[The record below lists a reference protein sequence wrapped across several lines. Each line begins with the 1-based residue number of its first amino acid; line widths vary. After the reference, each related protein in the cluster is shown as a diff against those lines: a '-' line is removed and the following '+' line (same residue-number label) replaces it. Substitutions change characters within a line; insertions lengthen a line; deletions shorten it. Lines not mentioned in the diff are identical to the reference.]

1 MPPAPPQ
8 LLAVVNVTTLFQ
20 QDIAEF
26 DDHTYKVTFI
36 EMYCEEIARLAEV
49 GTTMVAVTRIA
60 PGSVAVDCEVTYTSS
75 VEDAATLETAL
86 MAENST
92 AVFSENFTAA
102 YGTPE
107 VANYTT
113 TVIVSPPP
121 PVPASPPPSSP
132 PMPAPA
138 SSPQLLQPPSLPPIS
153 TPSVPPAT
161 YALPPPPAA
170 SAPPSP
176 APLLPV
182 PEPVQSPLTP
192 GYSPPPPPTPAPAG
206 NGSDVLTG
214 TAVDDEDGGSGSSA
228 AGVPIIIG
236 GAVGGAVVLV
246 LLGALLVRHWR
257 DRDLPP
263 ARIFRDV
270 DVKDAAQDDFTENPL
285 CKAKGDG
292 GKRVTRGHVETNPLA
307 VRRAERAEID
317 AAGKVPGALTSV
329 AKGSR
334 LERMLTTVVQAEE
347 EEHVDPVRRP
357 SREETQQTNAAL
369 RLIGRRRSSIK
380 FETWDKEAAE
390 PAEVEQE
397 PSTEK
402 PEKFKTIARRRQSIM
417 RVFATHKSA
426 ELEEGVS
433 EGDDLNAFMAESGGA
448 EKSESEDE
456 DTLGLDEF
464 MAESGEPEKSESEDE
479 DTLDLGEFMAESGS
493 WSRASREDEDTLD
506 LDEFVAET
514 ADAPSPRP
522 ERGGSPHSLASTMV
536 RGKVFQKA
544 RRVSVMAKVQGQQ
557 GLQAGTMRPGYVPGR
572 TGHGSFD
579 MLAPTIETEEEDTV
593 AELGQQES
601 MAESGE
607 LESSKSEDEDTL
619 DLDEFMAETA
629 DAPRP
634 PAQSEASTM
643 VRGKVFQKARRVSVM
658 AKVQGQQGLQAGT
671 MRPGYVPG
679 RTGHGS
685 FDMLA
690 PTIETEEEDT
700 VAELGQQESMAES
713 GELESSKSEDEDTL
727 DLDEFMAETADAPR
741 PPAQSEAS
749 TMVRG
754 KVFQKARRVSVM
766 AKVQGQQGLQAGTM
780 RPGYVPRGS
789 VDMLAPMRN
798 SISERRQSDAD
809 AEV

>member
-121 PVPASPPPSSP
+121 P
-132 PMPAPA
+132 
-138 SSPQLLQPPSLPPIS
+138 
-153 TPSVPPAT
+153 
-161 YALPPPPAA
+161 
-170 SAPPSP
+170 
-176 APLLPV
+176 
-182 PEPVQSPLTP
+182 
-192 GYSPPPPPTPAPAG
+192 
-206 NGSDVLTG
+206 
-214 TAVDDEDGGSGSSA
+214 DGGSGSSA

-292 GKRVTRGHVETNPLA
+292 GKRVSRIGSRRNSDLMLNPMNIHDTSPGDDGDDYYHAIPPEDPGGHVETNPLA

-479 DTLDLGEFMAESGS
+479 DTLDLGEFMAESGELES
-493 WSRASREDEDTLD
+493 SKSEDEDTLD

-514 ADAPSPRP
+514 ADAPRPR
-522 ERGGSPHSLASTMV
+522 
-536 RGKVFQKA
+536 
-544 RRVSVMAKVQGQQ
+544 
-557 GLQAGTMRPGYVPGR
+557 
-572 TGHGSFD
+572 
-579 MLAPTIETEEEDTV
+579 
-593 AELGQQES
+593 
-601 MAESGE
+601 
-607 LESSKSEDEDTL
+607 
-619 DLDEFMAETA
+619 
-629 DAPRP
+629 
-634 PAQSEASTM
+634 AQSE
-643 VRGKVFQKARRVSVM
+643 
-658 AKVQGQQGLQAGT
+658 
-671 MRPGYVPG
+671 
-679 RTGHGS
+679 
-685 FDMLA
+685 
-690 PTIETEEEDT
+690 
-700 VAELGQQESMAES
+700 
-713 GELESSKSEDEDTL
+713 
-727 DLDEFMAETADAPR
+727 
-741 PPAQSEAS
+741 
-749 TMVRG
+749 
-754 KVFQKARRVSVM
+754 
-766 AKVQGQQGLQAGTM
+766 
-780 RPGYVPRGS
+780 
-789 VDMLAPMRN
+789 
-798 SISERRQSDAD
+798 
-809 AEV
+809 